1 MNKRLPP
8 EAFDVYAALGP
19 GRSYQAVADH
29 FRVSKRCVTRT
40 AVHEDWSSR
49 IGRIERNAQEQADK
63 ALEESLSDI
72 RIRHQK
78 ALRVV
83 YGRALEGLRDHR
95 FASAMEATRALELAI
110 KYERLSHGVAEGDSW
125 DIQERARELRTQL
138 QIAMATVPGPPG
150 TDGADEREGSLA

>member
-1 MNKRLPP
+1 
-8 EAFDVYAALGP
+8 
-19 GRSYQAVADH
+19 VADH
-29 FRVSKRCVTRT
+29 FGVSKRCVTRT
-40 AVHEDWSSR
+40 AVQDDWSGR

-63 ALEESLSDI
+63 ALEETLRDI

-110 KYERLSHGVAEGDSW
+110 KYERVTHGVAEGESW
-125 DIQERARELRTQL
+125 DIQERARALREQIQL
-138 QIAMATVPGPPG
+138 AMATVPGPPG
-150 TDGADEREGSLA
+150 TDEDEEREDYVA